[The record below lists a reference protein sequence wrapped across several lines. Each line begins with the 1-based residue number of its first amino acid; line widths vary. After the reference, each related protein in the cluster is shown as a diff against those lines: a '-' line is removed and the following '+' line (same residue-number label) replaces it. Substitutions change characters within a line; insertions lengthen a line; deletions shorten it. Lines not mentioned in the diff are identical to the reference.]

1 MPILFG
7 KNPFNLY
14 FCSSNNILKLQF
26 NNMATPHNT
35 ASIGEIA
42 ETVIMS
48 GDPLRAKFMAEK
60 FLENATLFNTTR
72 NMFGYT
78 GTYKGKKVSIMGH
91 GMGMP
96 SIGIYTHELYHFYG
110 VKQIIRVGTAGCIQP
125 GINIGDIVIAQAAC
139 TDSNYINNFLD
150 IPGTFAPIGN
160 FDLLTAAAKS
170 SKDMNIPYHVGNIL
184 SSDIFYDS
192 KENWKKWQKLGIL
205 AIEMEC
211 AALYTNAIEAK
222 RKALTIL
229 TISDNIITK
238 EETSSEER
246 QKAFTN
252 MMKVAFSII

>member
-1 MPILFG
+1 
-7 KNPFNLY
+7 
-14 FCSSNNILKLQF
+14 
-26 NNMATPHNT
+26 
-35 ASIGEIA
+35 
-42 ETVIMS
+42 
-48 GDPLRAKFMAEK
+48 
-60 FLENATLFNTTR
+60 
-72 NMFGYT
+72 
-78 GTYKGKKVSIMGH
+78 
-91 GMGMP
+91 
-96 SIGIYTHELYHFYG
+96 
-110 VKQIIRVGTAGCIQP
+110 
-125 GINIGDIVIAQAAC
+125 
-139 TDSNYINNFLD
+139 
-150 IPGTFAPIGN
+150 
-160 FDLLTAAAKS
+160 
-170 SKDMNIPYHVGNIL
+170 MNIPYHVGNIL